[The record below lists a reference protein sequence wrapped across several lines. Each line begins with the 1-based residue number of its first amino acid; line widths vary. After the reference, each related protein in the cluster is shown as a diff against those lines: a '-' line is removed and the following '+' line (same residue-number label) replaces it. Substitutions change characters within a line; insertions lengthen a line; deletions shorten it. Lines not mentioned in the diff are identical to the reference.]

1 MTTRLMALA
10 MATAVAGVMS
20 TPTAA
25 RAGDWS
31 STHTATI
38 EQSAADLVGEIER
51 VSHDIRYHLERLD
64 GFTRHVGVSTAT
76 HVHHLHQAKA
86 LVNDSL
92 RPAVVRLGELQSQLP
107 AWKQASVDRMIEAAR
122 MLAADLNSA
131 ILAKA
136 SSDGRLPVLN
146 AEYRTHITN
155 TLDHADALVSTADA
169 AYDYATARIKATRTG
184 LPVAG

>member
-64 GFTRHVGVSTAT
+64 GFTRHVGISTAT
-76 HVHHLHQAKA
+76 HVHHLHQARM
-86 LVNDSL
+86 LVNEQL
-92 RPAVVRLGELQSQLP
+92 RPAVVRLADMQSELPS
-107 AWKQASVDRMIEAAR
+107 WKQASINR
-122 MLAADLNSA
+122 
-131 ILAKA
+131 
-136 SSDGRLPVLN
+136 
-146 AEYRTHITN
+146 
-155 TLDHADALVSTADA
+155 
-169 AYDYATARIKATRTG
+169 
-184 LPVAG
+184 